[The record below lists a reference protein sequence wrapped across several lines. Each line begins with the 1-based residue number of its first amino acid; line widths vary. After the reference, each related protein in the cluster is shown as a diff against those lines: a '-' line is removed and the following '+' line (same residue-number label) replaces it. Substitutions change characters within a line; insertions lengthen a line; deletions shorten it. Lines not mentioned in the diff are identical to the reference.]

1 MIVWYF
7 AHFSL
12 NTVTVGT
19 VAIVLEMSPHLAEE
33 TLTKHT
39 ALSCVVAIFVAPR
52 AVSGLVMRDIL
63 VVVPCGSYP
72 FIYHFGWYLLVGGYL
87 G

>member
-19 VAIVLEMSPHLAEE
+19 VAIVLEMSPRLAEE

-39 ALSCVVAIFVAPR
+39 ALSCVVAIFVAPC
-52 AVSGLVMRDIL
+52 AVHQQDVMLLAQIGLVMLVIL
-63 VVVPCGSYP
+63 V
-72 FIYHFGWYLLVGGYL
+72 I
-87 G
+87 